1 VKKGV
6 TFGFGKTAADI
17 SPRLLKR
24 AGEPGP
30 CHYRFNS
37 STFGAENKGRTFGA
51 GREAYKKVYIKSNPP
66 VKGWTEPGK
75 YNIDSF
81 IEISARTSKRWFFGK
96 RLESHG
102 EDKAILK
109 FPGPGYYEN

>member
-1 VKKGV
+1 MKKGV